1 MSTLYTNQIRV
12 SISEVARLT
21 FSEQTQDGLELV
33 IEVSMTNECLKH
45 FYDTIGQTLQ
55 ANEAQLAKQKEINKG
70 MN

>member
-45 FYDTIGQTLQ
+45 FYDTIGQILQ